1 MSLNDRPEVK
11 RIFAGFTIKPVTLK
25 YSVSPKSSSRD
36 SLRRELLISNY

>member
-11 RIFAGFTIKPVTLK
+11 RIFGGFNITPVNLK
-25 YSVSPKSSSRD
+25 YSIMRKPGARD